1 MTLNIDLEDSYR
13 IGFIGIDDY
22 KAGTCLAGLAHNL
35 TRSGENVSILSGSK
49 TIHSQSQRINGFLDT
64 MKQYPEILL
73 SNVIYTEDK
82 LEISNKLLKEMLSK
96 KYYKTIVMV
105 DSWLANAGEVIAQTG
120 YDDINILGFDLMPQN
135 KEALKQGK
143 VTYIIDQSAYMQSYE
158 CVHKVCEHLIYG
170 TELPKGKN
178 YLPIHIYN
186 KYNLDLIAI
195 IIGIPAGILAGVKK
209 INGKIGQLNFFTT
222 LGVAVPSF
230 VVAALLIYVLSTK
243 LHLLPA
249 AMWNGWRYEIM
260 PALALSGMPMSF
272 IARLTRSSMLDIL
285 SQDYIKTARA
295 KGLSWS
301 KVLIKHALPN
311 SLIPV
316 VTYLGPMTASILT
329 GSFVIET
336 IFAIPGLGQYFV
348 TSIYNRDYTVI
359 LGVTIFYSVIVIVL
373 NMVVDLLYPLLDP
386 RIKIGEEKGE

>member
-1 MTLNIDLEDSYR
+1 MGYIIKRIFNAFIVLWIVITITFFLMHAIPGGPFTAEKSLPPYVLHSIEERYKLNDPLY
-13 IGFIGIDDY
+13 
-22 KAGTCLAGLAHNL
+22 
-35 TRSGENVSILSGSK
+35 
-49 TIHSQSQRINGFLDT
+49 
-64 MKQYPEILL
+64 KQYGDYLCNLVQGDLGPSFKYPGRSVNDIIKDGFPV
-73 SNVIYTEDK
+73 SFK
-82 LEISNKLLKEMLSK
+82 LGI
-96 KYYKTIVMV
+96 
-105 DSWLANAGEVIAQTG
+105 
-120 YDDINILGFDLMPQN
+120 
-135 KEALKQGK
+135 EA
-143 VTYIIDQSAYMQSYE
+143 I
-158 CVHKVCEHLIYG
+158 
-170 TELPKGKN
+170 
-178 YLPIHIYN
+178 
-186 KYNLDLIAI
+186 LIAI

-209 INGKIGQLNFFTT
+209 DKWQDRAVNFFTT

-359 LGVTIFYSVIVIVL
+359 LSVTIFYSVIVIVL

>member
-1 MTLNIDLEDSYR
+1 MGYIIKRIFNAFIVLWIVITITFFLMHAIPGGPFTAEKSLPPYVLHSIEERYKLNDPLY
-13 IGFIGIDDY
+13 
-22 KAGTCLAGLAHNL
+22 
-35 TRSGENVSILSGSK
+35 
-49 TIHSQSQRINGFLDT
+49 
-64 MKQYPEILL
+64 KQYGDYLCNLVQGDLGPSFKYPGRSVNDIIKDGFPV
-73 SNVIYTEDK
+73 SFK
-82 LEISNKLLKEMLSK
+82 LGI
-96 KYYKTIVMV
+96 
-105 DSWLANAGEVIAQTG
+105 
-120 YDDINILGFDLMPQN
+120 
-135 KEALKQGK
+135 EA
-143 VTYIIDQSAYMQSYE
+143 I
-158 CVHKVCEHLIYG
+158 
-170 TELPKGKN
+170 
-178 YLPIHIYN
+178 
-186 KYNLDLIAI
+186 LIAI

-209 INGKIGQLNFFTT
+209 DKWQDRAVNFFTT

-386 RIKIGEEKGE
+386 RNKIGEEKGE

>member
-1 MTLNIDLEDSYR
+1 MGYIIKQIFNAFIVLWIVITITFFLMHAIPGGPFTAEKSLPPYVLHSIEERYKLNDPLY
-13 IGFIGIDDY
+13 
-22 KAGTCLAGLAHNL
+22 
-35 TRSGENVSILSGSK
+35 
-49 TIHSQSQRINGFLDT
+49 
-64 MKQYPEILL
+64 KQYGDYLCNLVQGDLGPSFKYPGRSVNDIIKDGFPV
-73 SNVIYTEDK
+73 SFK
-82 LEISNKLLKEMLSK
+82 LGI
-96 KYYKTIVMV
+96 
-105 DSWLANAGEVIAQTG
+105 
-120 YDDINILGFDLMPQN
+120 
-135 KEALKQGK
+135 EA
-143 VTYIIDQSAYMQSYE
+143 I
-158 CVHKVCEHLIYG
+158 
-170 TELPKGKN
+170 
-178 YLPIHIYN
+178 
-186 KYNLDLIAI
+186 LIAI

-209 INGKIGQLNFFTT
+209 DKWQDRAVNFFTT

>member
-1 MTLNIDLEDSYR
+1 MGYIIKRIFNAFIVLWIVITITFFLMHAIPGGPFTAEKSLPPYVLHSIEERYKLNDPLY
-13 IGFIGIDDY
+13 
-22 KAGTCLAGLAHNL
+22 
-35 TRSGENVSILSGSK
+35 
-49 TIHSQSQRINGFLDT
+49 
-64 MKQYPEILL
+64 KQYGDYLCNLVQGDLGPSFKYPGRSVNDIIKDGFPV
-73 SNVIYTEDK
+73 SFK
-82 LEISNKLLKEMLSK
+82 LGI
-96 KYYKTIVMV
+96 
-105 DSWLANAGEVIAQTG
+105 
-120 YDDINILGFDLMPQN
+120 
-135 KEALKQGK
+135 EA
-143 VTYIIDQSAYMQSYE
+143 I
-158 CVHKVCEHLIYG
+158 
-170 TELPKGKN
+170 
-178 YLPIHIYN
+178 
-186 KYNLDLIAI
+186 LIAI

-209 INGKIGQLNFFTT
+209 DKWQDRAVNFFTT

-359 LGVTIFYSVIVIVL
+359 LGVTIFYSVL

>member
-1 MTLNIDLEDSYR
+1 MGYIIKRIFNAFIVLWIVITITFFLMHAIPGGPFTAEKSLPPYVLHSIEERYKLNDSLY
-13 IGFIGIDDY
+13 
-22 KAGTCLAGLAHNL
+22 
-35 TRSGENVSILSGSK
+35 
-49 TIHSQSQRINGFLDT
+49 
-64 MKQYPEILL
+64 KQYGDYLCNLVQGDLGPSFKYPGRSVNDIIKDGFPV
-73 SNVIYTEDK
+73 SFK
-82 LEISNKLLKEMLSK
+82 LGI
-96 KYYKTIVMV
+96 
-105 DSWLANAGEVIAQTG
+105 
-120 YDDINILGFDLMPQN
+120 
-135 KEALKQGK
+135 EA
-143 VTYIIDQSAYMQSYE
+143 I
-158 CVHKVCEHLIYG
+158 
-170 TELPKGKN
+170 
-178 YLPIHIYN
+178 
-186 KYNLDLIAI
+186 LIAI

-209 INGKIGQLNFFTT
+209 DKWQDRAVNFFTT

-301 KVLIKHALPN
+301 RVLIKHALPN

>member
-1 MTLNIDLEDSYR
+1 MGYIIKRIFNAFIVLWIVITITFFLMHAIPGGPFTAEKSLPPYVLHSIEERYKLNAPLY
-13 IGFIGIDDY
+13 
-22 KAGTCLAGLAHNL
+22 
-35 TRSGENVSILSGSK
+35 
-49 TIHSQSQRINGFLDT
+49 
-64 MKQYPEILL
+64 KQYGDYLCNLVQGDLGPSFKYPGRSVNDIIKDGFPV
-73 SNVIYTEDK
+73 SFK
-82 LEISNKLLKEMLSK
+82 LGI
-96 KYYKTIVMV
+96 
-105 DSWLANAGEVIAQTG
+105 
-120 YDDINILGFDLMPQN
+120 
-135 KEALKQGK
+135 EA
-143 VTYIIDQSAYMQSYE
+143 I
-158 CVHKVCEHLIYG
+158 
-170 TELPKGKN
+170 
-178 YLPIHIYN
+178 
-186 KYNLDLIAI
+186 LIAI

-209 INGKIGQLNFFTT
+209 DKWQDRAVNFFTT